1 MSLFQGSGVAIVTP
15 FKNNFVDYLK
25 LEELINWH
33 IESKTDAIIVCG
45 TTGEAA
51 TLSLEEK
58 QAIVRFTVKVAKGR
72 IPIIAGTGSNST
84 TATIEMSQFAQN
96 EGADGLLVVTP
107 YYNRPTPKGV
117 VIHYQ
122 KIAEAVN
129 IPIILYNVPS
139 RTGLNL
145 TPEIVRELAKL
156 SNIKGIKEASGNISQ
171 IAKIIALC
179 PKDFSVY
186 SGNDDQILPV
196 LALGGKGVIS
206 VTANIVPRKIHDIV
220 DNYLN
225 RDKKVALQAFLD
237 LQSLNEVMFIETN
250 PVPVKTAMNLMGMG
264 VGNCRLPLA
273 DLEPQNYQ
281 TLIKV
286 LKNYQLVK
294 K

>member
-186 SGNDDQILPV
+186 SGNDDQILPI

>member
-84 TATIEMSQFAQN
+84 TATIEMSQLAQH

-117 VIHYQ
+117 MMHYQ

-139 RTGLNL
+139 RAGLNL

-179 PKDFSVY
+179 PKDFFVY
-186 SGNDDQILPV
+186 SGNDDQILPI